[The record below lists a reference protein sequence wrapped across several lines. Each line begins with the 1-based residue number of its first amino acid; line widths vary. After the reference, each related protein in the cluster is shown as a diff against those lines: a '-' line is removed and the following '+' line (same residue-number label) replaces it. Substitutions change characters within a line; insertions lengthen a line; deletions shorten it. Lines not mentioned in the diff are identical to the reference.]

1 MPGEIAREQ
10 LNYKQMVTVTNFK
23 EVQKTYGT
31 SFITLEL
38 TGGIEMRQSQQT
50 GNFYATVRKC
60 RIPSTFNSTVAEMML
75 GQKIEGEI
83 VKVEVE
89 PYDYV
94 NEETG
99 ETLTLHHSYAYR
111 PKGSMETMRYSE
123 SAEELA

>member
-1 MPGEIAREQ
+1 LPGEIARVTIKF
-10 LNYKQMVTVTNFK
+10 LNMVKVTGFK
-23 EVQKTYGT
+23 EVQKADGT

-38 TGGIEMRQSQQT
+38 TGALELVQSQET

-60 RIPSTFNSTVAEMML
+60 RIPSTFKAAIAEMMI
-75 GQKIEGEI
+75 GQQIEGEI

-99 ETLTLHHSYAYR
+99 ETLTLHHSWAYR
-111 PKGSMETMRYSE
+111 PKGSMETIRYSE
-123 SAEELA
+123 PAEELA

>member
-1 MPGEIAREQ
+1 
-10 LNYKQMVTVTNFK
+10 MVTVTNFK
-23 EVQKTYGT
+23 EVQKTDGT

-60 RIPSTFNSTVAEMML
+60 RIPSTFNATVAEMML
-75 GQKIEGEI
+75 GQKIEGDI

-111 PKGSMETMRYSE
+111 PQGSMELISYS
-123 SAEELA
+123 SSTAEVLA

>member
-1 MPGEIAREQ
+1 
-10 LNYKQMVTVTNFK
+10 MVTVTNFK
-23 EVQKTYGT
+23 EVPKKDGT

-38 TGGIEMRQSQQT
+38 TGGIEMKQSQQT
-50 GNFYATVRKC
+50 GSFYATVRKC
-60 RIPSTFNSTVAEMML
+60 RIPSTFNATVAEMML

-123 SAEELA
+123 PAEEFA